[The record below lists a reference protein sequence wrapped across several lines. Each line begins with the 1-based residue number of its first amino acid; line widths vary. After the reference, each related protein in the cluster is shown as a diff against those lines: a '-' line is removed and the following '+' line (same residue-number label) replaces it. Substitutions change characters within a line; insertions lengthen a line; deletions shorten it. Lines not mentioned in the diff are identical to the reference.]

1 MRPLSRDELFF
12 CKHTGEYSKSQQ
24 AAGAGLTPAI
34 RLQPDPDRDK
44 VRSLKLM
51 RCVLVQMLFARR
63 CFFFVLLALRAVCW
77 LVSKAVL
84 VSSSFDW
91 HHRLSS
97 LFGT

>member
-51 RCVLVQMLFARR
+51 RCVLVYGCCVLDAVLFFLTGIEGCLLAGIKS
-63 CFFFVLLALRAVCW
+63 CFGVFVL
-77 LVSKAVL
+77 
-84 VSSSFDW
+84 
-91 HHRLSS
+91 
-97 LFGT
+97 